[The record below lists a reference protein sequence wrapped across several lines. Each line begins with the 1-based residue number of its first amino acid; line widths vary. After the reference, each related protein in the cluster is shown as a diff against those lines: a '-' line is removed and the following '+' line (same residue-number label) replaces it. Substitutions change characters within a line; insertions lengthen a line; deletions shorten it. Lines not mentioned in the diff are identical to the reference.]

1 MAMAKLSPT
10 ILGQYELVV
19 GLEVHCQLLTKSKI
33 FSADPSSFGDAP
45 NTNISVITLAHPG
58 TLPKFNQQAAEL
70 AIRMGL
76 ACGCDISRYNVFDRK
91 NYFYPDLPK
100 GFQTTQDKTPI
111 CLGGQVAVRFKHP
124 ETKLL
129 VEGLVRLNRIHLEED
144 AGKSIHLDGAPETLI
159 DLNRAG
165 TALIE
170 IVTDPVIRHA
180 EEAGAYLAEV
190 RRLVRYLGVCDGN
203 MEEGSMRC
211 DANVSVRRRGDA
223 QLGRKVEVKNM
234 NSIRNVQRA
243 IEHEFIR
250 QVGLLEAG
258 SPIISETRLFNA
270 DTGLTFPMRT
280 KEELNDYR
288 YFPEPDLPPFVVSEE
303 LLASLRA
310 SQPPLPQEL
319 EAKFVAEYGLPDYDA
334 GVLTDDKETA
344 LYYEQVVAP
353 WVGGPAA
360 PLKAASNWLMGPI
373 RSYLNEQGLDMAA
386 FPLAPEKLRELIGLV
401 EQGKLSF
408 STATKELL
416 PAVLARPDQPALVL
430 AAELHLLHD
439 SSEDSIA
446 PLIREVLA
454 KYPTEVLAYKK
465 GKKNLLGMFMGEVMK
480 ASKGKID
487 PKKAN
492 DLVRVALE
500 A

>member
-1 MAMAKLSPT
+1 MVMAKLSPT

-33 FSADPSSFGDAP
+33 FSADPTSFGDAP

-58 TLPKFNQQAAEL
+58 TLPKFNRQAAEL
-70 AIRMGL
+70 AIRIGL
-76 ACGCDISRYNVFDRK
+76 ACGCEISRYNVFDRK

-124 ETKLL
+124 ETKQL
-129 VEGLVRLNRIHLEED
+129 VAGLVQLNRIHLEED
-144 AGKSIHLDGAPETLI
+144 AGKSIHLEGSPETLI

-170 IVTDPVIRHA
+170 IVTDPVIHYP

-190 RRLVRYLGVCDGN
+190 RRLVRFLGVCDGN

-211 DANVSVRRRGDA
+211 DANVSVRRRGQT

-243 IEHEFIR
+243 IEHEYAR
-250 QVGLLEAG
+250 QVTLLESG
-258 SPIISETRLFNA
+258 GQVVSETRLFNA
-270 DTGLTFPMRT
+270 DTGLTFAMRT

-288 YFPEPDLPPFVVSEE
+288 YFPEPDLPPFVVSEDY
-303 LLASLRA
+303 LASLQA
-310 SQPPLPQEL
+310 TQPPLPQQL
-319 EAKFVAEYGLPDYDA
+319 EAKLVDVYGLPEYDA
-334 GVLTDDKETA
+334 GVLTDDKATA
-344 LYYEQVVAP
+344 LYFEEVVAP
-353 WVGGPAA
+353 WAGGPPARF
-360 PLKAASNWLMGPI
+360 KAASNWLMGPI
-373 RSYLNEQGLDMAA
+373 RSYLNEQGLDMEALA
-386 FPLAPEKLRELIGLV
+386 LAPAKLRELIGLV
-401 EQGKLSF
+401 EQGKVSF
-408 STATKELL
+408 STATKELF
-416 PAVLARPDQPALVL
+416 PALLARPDQPAEAL

-446 PLIREVLA
+446 PLISEVLA
-454 KYPTEVLAYKK
+454 KYPSEVLAYKK